1 MRILANENL
10 SGESVGALRSRGH
23 DVAWVPEDAP
33 STSDRE
39 ILARAQAEDRVVVTF
54 DKDFGELAVRRGL
67 AAGAGV
73 VLLRIRQL
81 STSFV
86 TRLIVTALESRNDWS
101 GHFWV
106 VEESRVRTVP
116 LRARGAPDT

>member
-10 SGESVGALRSRGH
+10 ARETVDALRGHAH

-39 ILARAQAEDRVVVTF
+39 ILARAQTEQRVVVTF
-54 DKDFGELAVRRGL
+54 DKDFGELAVRTGL
-67 AAGAGV
+67 AANAGV
-73 VLLRIRQL
+73 VLLRIGQI
-81 STSFV
+81 SPSFV
-86 TRLIVTALESRNDWS
+86 TRIVLAALESRTDWS

-116 LRARGAPDT
+116 LRARRETDR